1 MTVSAVRI
9 LSVLVVLRT
18 GRLLRAYAM
27 RRAVTRQT
35 ELRHTAGNQQT
46 RIRRTMRRVTGNASF
61 RFYRGMFVNKGTL
74 FVDVTLD
81 AGCVGASG
89 ESCLFEFKTA
99 VRIVTIAALHRA

>member
-1 MTVSAVRI
+1 
-9 LSVLVVLRT
+9 
-18 GRLLRAYAM
+18 
-27 RRAVTRQT
+27 
-35 ELRHTAGNQQT
+35 
-46 RIRRTMRRVTGNASF
+46 VTGNASF

-99 VRIVTIAALHRA
+99 VRIVTIAALHRAFQHLVMERQVELVLGLHVATQAELRFARSEQFQIGETGLLRV